1 MGEREGPR
9 GRRKRRRKGWD
20 EKLNQRRKRKVWRGR
35 GADDSVS

>member
-20 EKLNQRRKRKVWRGR
+20 EKLNQRKRKVWRGR